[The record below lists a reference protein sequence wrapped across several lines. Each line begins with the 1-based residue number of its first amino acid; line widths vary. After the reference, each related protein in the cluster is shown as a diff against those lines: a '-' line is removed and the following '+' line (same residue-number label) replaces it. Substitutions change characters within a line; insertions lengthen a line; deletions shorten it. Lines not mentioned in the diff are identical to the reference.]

1 MHMQWSSLFNSLLE
15 AGGRIFGEG
24 DAGATCEPVS
34 NTPIHL
40 DVLVLAL
47 EGNSP
52 IIWVD
57 PGLATWGILL
67 IGAAAAT
74 QGQIFTLADINRGS
88 CMDIVLAH
96 EIGFEVIPAP
106 NKDAP
111 AVVEWKAAGEAV
123 KNVAASARY
132 VKVVD
137 VHPRMVTAGS
147 TKVTIYSGSAATK
160 LAGNCTVPSDL
171 QAIANQKLRS
181 FETGAT
187 STPVVPKPAKLA
199 RCGRQRGEELR
210 LVLSLGVPDEGGSAR
225 FAEPLVHA
233 SPVPDA
239 RLGLCEQ
246 RTPPVG
252 RAFAAHAL
260 QRADALQFAPKE
272 GALHSQALPTTLFAS
287 GCAWVWKAIFYFTF
301 VFGLVL
307 GYFFFF
313 FCLFFFFGLA
323 FGSTRFCTSERADG
337 AARILL
343 VLQLGG
349 TTASDVDRC
358 ECPLL
363 QRLLGFCLI
372 VTFGAFGANLW
383 CTYAAGLCRCAR
395 MAMCFPGV
403 AIGVSNRW
411 ANSRRSS
418 TASRRSCISSKRSW
432 SHVACL
438 FVAGLGSCGASDL
451 TPGAAFADKTSLAGA
466 LSEWCAD
473 MTDAEATHGSVS
485 TWDVSLV
492 TDMQSLISNAPCCS
506 TFDEDVNAWDV
517 GQATSMQVRR
527 RPLWGM
533 GVA

>member
-287 GCAWVWKAIFYFTF
+287 GCAWVWNPSFTSRLCLVWSWATSSSSSAYFSS
-301 VFGLVL
+301 L
-307 GYFFFF
+307 GS
-313 FCLFFFFGLA
+313 LL
-323 FGSTRFCTSERADG
+323 
-337 AARILL
+337 AARGFAH
-343 VLQLGG
+343 QSAR
-349 TTASDVDRC
+349 TERHAS
-358 ECPLL
+358 
-363 QRLLGFCLI
+363 
-372 VTFGAFGANLW
+372 
-383 CTYAAGLCRCAR
+383 
-395 MAMCFPGV
+395 
-403 AIGVSNRW
+403 S
-411 ANSRRSS
+411 
-418 TASRRSCISSKRSW
+418 
-432 SHVACL
+432 
-438 FVAGLGSCGASDL
+438 
-451 TPGAAFADKTSLAGA
+451 
-466 LSEWCAD
+466 
-473 MTDAEATHGSVS
+473 
-485 TWDVSLV
+485 
-492 TDMQSLISNAPCCS
+492 
-506 TFDEDVNAWDV
+506 
-517 GQATSMQVRR
+517 
-527 RPLWGM
+527 
-533 GVA
+533 